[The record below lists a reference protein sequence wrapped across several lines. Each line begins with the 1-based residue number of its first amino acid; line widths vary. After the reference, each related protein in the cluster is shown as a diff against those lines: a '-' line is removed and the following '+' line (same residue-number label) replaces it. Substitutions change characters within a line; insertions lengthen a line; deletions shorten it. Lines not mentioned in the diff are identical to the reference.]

1 MALVIGLLFLVVLTV
16 LGVAA
21 MQSMNLAARMAANQA
36 ERIRAFQQAQAMADY
51 LAGNLLSLPL
61 EGADGYRR
69 CTPNYP
75 YASCDATLSL
85 TLPAPLDTLPAHARV
100 IHRNFL
106 ALGSSKGE
114 DGAKVIGRIIESDYE
129 DPASGAHVGL
139 IVGVRGIFFSTGSVY
154 YGGEESGESP

>member
-1 MALVIGLLFLVVLTV
+1 MALVVGLLFSLVLSL

-21 MQSMNLAARMAANQA
+21 MRSTNLQAQMAANQA
-36 ERIRAFQQAQAMADY
+36 ERVRAFQQAQAVADY
-51 LAGNLLSLPL
+51 LVGNLLALPS

-75 YASCDATLSL
+75 YARCDATLPI
-85 TLPAPLDTLPAHARV
+85 TLPAPLDTLPIHARV

-114 DGAKVIGRIIESDYE
+114 DGAKVIGRIVESDYE
-129 DPASGAHVGL
+129 DPASGAHVG
-139 IVGVRGIFFSTGSVY
+139 IVIGVRGIFFSTGSVY
-154 YGGEESGESP
+154 YGSEESEESP